1 MKQRI
6 KFLAWWFFPVILH
19 SVYQLLMHG
28 KRAYVMYDAAENT
41 AFALIILLILS
52 ILKGKWRSFV
62 TRASYVMFILTL
74 LFEGLYYDIF
84 ATYFSSS
91 ALFIFL
97 ETNTA
102 EAFEFSESYLQP
114 RMWTNVIIAVLMIFA
129 FFKRSDAAQ
138 LKTIFKLPILIK
150 VIAVILLG
158 YLIKTSGY
166 IIANVPYAILKSS
179 FEYYQEKQKMQ
190 AYQVDRPEGNFE
202 NVTAENSEDQQIYV
216 MVIGESTSRRHLG
229 IYGYPRETTPNFKK
243 KQDELLVYSDIVS
256 TSATTIQS
264 LKKALTLNNFKDPK
278 QESTLIQLMN
288 QAGFETHWI
297 SNQKPVGIYDSFV
310 TQVAKASDHF
320 TFTNSTIYSSV
331 TPLDE
336 VLLPHY
342 KKALA
347 SDSEKVFIVV
357 HLLGTHSKY
366 RYRYPEDF
374 AHFEGKTPS
383 KFQHQTAT
391 ETVNHFDNA
400 IRYVDHLIG
409 EMIDQLKDQQASS
422 YLLYFSDHGDEVY
435 DIRDF
440 KGHNDDNPTPAMFE
454 IPFVLWRSPSHQ
466 QQFPIAKDTARAGT
480 IDHLIHSLS
489 DLSDIR
495 FERYQAGKSIFSK
508 DYQAPEKRILGSQ
521 KDEYEA
527 LKEKND
533 IRD

>member
-150 VIAVILLG
+150 FIAVILLG

-310 TQVAKASDHF
+310 TQMAKASDHY
-320 TFTNSTIYSSV
+320 TFKNTTIYSSV
-331 TPLDE
+331 TPYDD

-342 KKALA
+342 EAALE
-347 SDSEKVFIVV
+347 SDAEKVFIAV
-357 HLLGTHSKY
+357 HLLGTHAKY
-366 RYRYPEDF
+366 NYRYPEK
-374 AHFEGKTPS
+374 FEYFKGQSPS
-383 KFQHQTAT
+383 QFQHKTAQ
-391 ETVNHFDNA
+391 ETVNQYDNA
-400 IRYVDHLIG
+400 IRYVDHLVKK
-409 EMIDQLKDQQASS
+409 MNDQLEKKQANS

-440 KGHNDDNPTPAMFE
+440 QGHNDDNPTPAMFE
-454 IPFVLWRSPSHQ
+454 IPFVLWRSKAHK
-466 QQFPIAKDTARAGT
+466 QQFQIAEDTTRAAT
-480 IDHLIHSLS
+480 IDHLIYSMS
-489 DLSDIR
+489 DLSGVDFKR
-495 FERYQAGKSIFSK
+495 FQAEKSIFSK
-508 DYQAPEKRILGSQ
+508 QYQEPNKRILGSRR
-521 KDEYEA
+521 DEYRE
-527 LKEKND
+527 LIKKD
-533 IRD
+533 

>member
-6 KFLAWWFFPVILH
+6 RFLAWWFLPIILH
-19 SVYQLLMHG
+19 SVYQLLIHG
-28 KRAYVMYDAAENT
+28 KRAYVIYDGIENT
-41 AFALIILLILS
+41 AFVLIILLILS
-52 ILKGKWRSFV
+52 ILKGKWRSFF
-62 TRASYVMFILTL
+62 TRASYVLFILTL

-114 RMWTNVIIAVLMIFA
+114 RMWTNVIIAASMIFA
-129 FFKRSDAAQ
+129 FFRRSDTAQ
-138 LKTIFKLPILIK
+138 LKTIFKLPVLIK
-150 VIAVILLG
+150 VIAVVLLG
-158 YLIKTSGY
+158 YLIKSSGY
-166 IIANVPYAILKSS
+166 IIANVPYAILRSS
-179 FEYYQEKQKMQ
+179 VEYYQEKQKMQ
-190 AYQVDRPEGNFE
+190 SYAVDEPKGNFK
-202 NVTAENSEDQQIYV
+202 NVSAKKLKNKQINV
-216 MVIGESTSRRHLG
+216 IVIGESTSRDHLG
-229 IYGYPRETTPNFKK
+229 IYGYERQTTPDLSAIR
-243 KQDELLVYSDIVS
+243 DELLIYSDILS

-264 LKKALTLNNFKDPK
+264 LKKALTLNNFKDPR

-347 SDSEKVFIVV
+347 SDSDKVFIVV

-383 KFQHQTAT
+383 KFQHRKAT

-454 IPFVLWRSPSHQ
+454 VPFVLWRSSEHQ
-466 QQFPIAKDTARAGT
+466 QAFEIDKDTARAGT

-495 FERYQAGKSIFSK
+495 FERYQAGKSIFST

-527 LKEKND
+527 LKKKND

>member
-6 KFLAWWFFPVILH
+6 RSLAWWFLPIILH
-19 SVYQLLMHG
+19 SAYQLLVHG
-28 KRAYVMYDAAENT
+28 KRAYVIYDLAENT
-41 AFALIILLILS
+41 AFVLIILLILS
-52 ILKGKWRSFV
+52 ILKGKWRTFL
-62 TRASYVMFILTL
+62 TRATYMLFLLTL

-114 RMWTNVIIAVLMIFA
+114 RMWTNVIIASTLILA
-129 FFKRSDAAQ
+129 FFKKADTAQ
-138 LKTIFKLPILIK
+138 LKAIFKFPVLIK
-150 VIAVILLG
+150 LIAVILLG

-190 AYQVDRPEGNFE
+190 SYAVDEPNGNYKNVSVKEIKEKQV
-202 NVTAENSEDQQIYV
+202 NVI
-216 MVIGESTSRRHLG
+216 VIGESTSRDHLG
-229 IYGYPRETTPNFKK
+229 IYAYERQTTPKLSTIKK
-243 KQDELLVYSDIVS
+243 ELLIYSDILS

-264 LKKALTLNNFKDPK
+264 LKKALTLNNFKDPR

-342 KKALA
+342 RKALA
-347 SDSEKVFIVV
+347 SDSDKVFIVV

-383 KFQHQTAT
+383 KFQHRKAT

-409 EMIDQLKDQQASS
+409 KMIDQLKGQKASS

-435 DIRDF
+435 DVRDF

-454 IPFVLWRSPSHQ
+454 VPFVLWRSPVHQ
-466 QQFPIAKDTARAGT
+466 QTFEIEKDTARAGT
-480 IDHLIHSLS
+480 IDHLIHSVS
-489 DLSDIR
+489 DLSDVR
-495 FERYQAGKSIFSK
+495 FERYRSGKSIFSTN
-508 DYQAPEKRILGSQ
+508 YQVPEKRILGSQ

-527 LKEKND
+527 LKKENN